1 MRKRYLMMPH
11 PERNNND
18 FKETLYK
25 IIFSESRNSQL
36 VFEKKINE
44 LMNSEHISYKT
55 TKKYLKKLHT
65 SAPWVIQGPGEN
77 AGIVDIGDGWCIA
90 LRIESHNHPTYIKNL
105 RERRQG

>member
-1 MRKRYLMMPH
+1 MMKTIFGIH

-55 TKKYLKKLHT
+55 TKKYLK
-65 SAPWVIQGPGEN
+65 N
-77 AGIVDIGDGWCIA
+77 CI
-90 LRIESHNHPTYIKNL
+90 RVRH
-105 RERRQG
+105 G